1 MNAPI
6 CMTEEFW
13 KNSPLSVARFYGRIS
28 YNGHEYWIV
37 NKEGKDIFQCSAK
50 AEKSGREYA
59 IMPGEP
65 ADLVRKD
72 FITFYRKL
80 GRDRFIQVL
89 RDHPRATDKEL
100 KGIFK
105 NKEKDEA

>member
-1 MNAPI
+1 
-6 CMTEEFW
+6 MTEEFW
-13 KNSPLSVARFYGRIS
+13 KNSQFSVARFYGRMS

-37 NKEGKDIFQCSAK
+37 NREGKDLFQCTAE

-72 FITFYRKL
+72 FISAYRKL
-80 GRDRFIQVL
+80 GRERFLAVL
-89 RDHPRATDKEL
+89 KDHLRADDKIL
-100 KGIFK
+100 KAIFK
-105 NKEKDEA
+105 EEIEKRKGGGK

>member
-1 MNAPI
+1 MNTPI

-13 KNSPLSVARFYGRIS
+13 KNSQFSVARFYGRMS

-37 NKEGKDIFQCSAK
+37 NKEGKDLFQCSDE

-72 FITFYRKL
+72 FMPAYRKL
-80 GRDRFIQVL
+80 GRERFLQVL
-89 RDHPRATDKEL
+89 KEHPRATDKEL
-100 KGIFK
+100 KVIFN
-105 NKEKDEA
+105 NKGKENN